1 VHIAFLGLGLIG
13 GSVARAAA
21 TSGFASRVTAW
32 TPDGAGPRAAGAAG
46 QGIDP
51 AASPTD
57 AIRDADLIVLAA
69 PPLAC
74 LDLLDELAGPLR
86 AALASDAV
94 ITDVASTKGAMV
106 AQARAHRLRFVGG
119 HPLAGRETSGYAAAD
134 PELFRDRPWVLV
146 PADPADAVAD
156 ARVSA
161 LAVACGARPVAMGA
175 VEHDAAVAAI
185 SHAPLVV
192 AVALAEAM
200 TERPDWPAA
209 SGLAAGGWASMTR
222 LALGDPAMGAGI
234 LATNGPATAEAL
246 RAARSAID
254 GWLAAIEAADAETLQ
269 ARLAAVRERLRP
281 ASELAGRAE

>member
-32 TPDGAGPRAAGAAG
+32 TPDGTGPRAAR
-46 QGIDP
+46 
-51 AASPTD
+51 AASEGIEPAPTAAD
-57 AIRDADLIVLAA
+57 AIHAADLIVLAA

-74 LDLLDELAGPLR
+74 LDLLDQLAGPLHAVL
-86 AALASDAV
+86 AADAV
-94 ITDVASTKGAMV
+94 ITDVASTKGAIV
-106 AQARAHRLRFVGG
+106 ERARAHRLRFVGG
-119 HPLAGRETSGYAAAD
+119 HPLAGRETSGYAGSD
-134 PELFRDRPWVLV
+134 PELFRDRPWVVV
-146 PADPADAVAD
+146 PADPADALAVAC
-156 ARVSA
+156 VTA

-175 VEHDAAVAAI
+175 AEHDAAVAAI

-192 AVALAEAM
+192 AAALAQAM
-200 TERPDWPAA
+200 TERPDWPVA

-246 RAARSAID
+246 RAARSAIEE
-254 GWLAAIEAADAETLQ
+254 WLAAIDAGDAETLQ
-269 ARLAAVRERLRP
+269 ARLMAVRERLRP
-281 ASELAGRAE
+281 AGELPGRAE